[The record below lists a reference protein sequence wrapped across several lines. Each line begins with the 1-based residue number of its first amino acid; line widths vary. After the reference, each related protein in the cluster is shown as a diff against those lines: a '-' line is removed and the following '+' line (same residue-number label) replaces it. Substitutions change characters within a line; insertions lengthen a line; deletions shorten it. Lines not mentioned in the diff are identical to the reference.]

1 MIFYIT
7 VLRFLAAC
15 IITNSHY
22 TGVYPTDLIANGGLL
37 GDVMFFAVS
46 GFCLFNIRQSFP
58 KWYGKRLLRVFPA
71 TIICTVIGVL
81 LGSWQIASP
90 LEAVKLFVF
99 PTGYHFVGSIVLLY
113 IVYYCIMRIEKLRCN
128 LPVVIAVI
136 AVLQLVVYFVFYD
149 RSYYHIDT
157 VREPMIRFLFLEAML
172 IGAQFR
178 YKDTVYRNKK
188 IWIPLLLSA
197 VFFVLYFASK
207 MFFVKAEGYGDFQI
221 VNQYILLILLTCI
234 FRTAAGMDAL
244 FCKLP
249 KAIKSV
255 IEFVSSITL
264 EIYLVQI
271 ILISIIKRYVTVFPL
286 NWFALTGSILLCA
299 WILHLIVDVLINRIP
314 KKIGN
319 RRTAA

>member
-7 VLRFLAAC
+7 VLRCLAAC

-37 GDVMFFAVS
+37 GDVIFFAVS

-71 TIICTVIGVL
+71 TILCTVVGL
-81 LGSWQIASP
+81 LVGSWKITSFP
-90 LEAVKLFVF
+90 EAVKVFLF
-99 PTGYHFVGSIVLLY
+99 PTNYHFVGSIVLLY
-113 IVYYCIMRIEKLRCN
+113 IVYYCIMRTEKLRSH
-128 LPVVIAVI
+128 LPAVIAGI
-136 AVLQLVVYFVFYD
+136 AVLQLIAYIFFYD

-178 YKDTVYRNKK
+178 YKDAVYRNKK
-188 IWIPLLLSA
+188 FWLPLVLTVVL
-197 VFFVLYFASK
+197 FVLYFGSK
-207 MFFVKAEGYGDFQI
+207 MFFVKTEGYAYLQI
-221 VNQYILLILLTCI
+221 LNQYILLMLLVCV
-234 FRTAAGMDAL
+234 FRTMSGLDSL
-244 FCKLP
+244 LCRLP
-249 KAIKSV
+249 KAIKRV

-271 ILISIIKRYVTVFPL
+271 ILISIIKSYVTVFPL

-299 WILHLIVDVLINRIP
+299 WILHLVVDVLVNRIP
-314 KKIGN
+314 QRIGK
-319 RRTAA
+319 RRASA

>member
-15 IITNSHY
+15 IITNAHY

-37 GDVMFFAVS
+37 GDVIFFAVS

-71 TIICTVIGVL
+71 TTICTVIGLL
-81 LGSWQIASP
+81 LGSWQINSFT
-90 LEAVKLFVF
+90 EAVKLFIF

-113 IVYYCIMRIEKLRCN
+113 IVYYMIMRTEKLRCN
-128 LPVVIAVI
+128 LPVVIAVL
-136 AVLQLVVYFVFYD
+136 AVVQLLVYLVFYD

-178 YKDTVYRNKK
+178 YKDAVYRNKK
-188 IWIPLLLSA
+188 IWLPLLLTV

-207 MFFVKAEGYGDFQI
+207 MFFVKTDAYSDFQI
-221 VNQYILLILLTCI
+221 VNQYVLLILLVCV
-234 FRTAAGMDAL
+234 FRTAAGLDAF
-244 FCKLP
+244 FCKFP
-249 KAIKSV
+249 KAIKAV

-271 ILISIIKRYVTVFPL
+271 ILISIIKKYVTVFPL
-286 NWFALTGSILLCA
+286 NWFVLTGSILLCA
-299 WILHLIVDVLINRIP
+299 WILHLITDVMVNRIP
-314 KKIGN
+314 KKIGK
-319 RRTAA
+319 RRKTA

>member
-37 GDVMFFAVS
+37 GDVLFFAVS

-58 KWYGKRLLRVFPA
+58 KWYGKRLLRIYPA
-71 TIICTVIGVL
+71 SFICTAIGL
-81 LGSWQIASP
+81 LVGTWKITSFG
-90 LEAVKLFVF
+90 EAVKLFLF
-99 PTGYHFVGSIVLLY
+99 PDGYHFVSSIILLY

-128 LPVVIAVI
+128 LPAVIAVI
-136 AVLQLVVYFVFYD
+136 AVLQLIVYIFLYD

-178 YKDTVYRNKK
+178 YKDAVYRNKK
-188 IWIPLLLSA
+188 FWLPLAMSV

-207 MFFVKAEGYGDFQI
+207 MFFTKSEGYTDLQI
-221 VNQYILLILLTCI
+221 LNQYILLILMGCI
-234 FRTAAGMDAL
+234 FRTMAGLDSL
-244 FCKLP
+244 LCKLP
-249 KAIKSV
+249 KAVKSV
-255 IEFVSSITL
+255 IEFISSITL

-271 ILISIIKRYVTVFPL
+271 ILISIIKSYVTVFPL
-286 NWFALTGSILLCA
+286 NWLALTGSILLCA
-299 WILHLIVDVLINRIP
+299 WILHLVVDVLVNRIP
-314 KKIGN
+314 QRMLK
-319 RRTAA
+319 RRASA